1 MSIQQTE
8 LVKNVQNTLVRSGY
22 ITSKGFKS
30 KSSCFDLTARKERL
44 LFIKCLLNVDNFKQ
58 SQKNELK
65 LISNMFI
72 GSPVLIGERNKH
84 REMENG
90 VVYNKSGIPTL
101 SFSTFQ
107 DLVLNDIIPYIYARR
122 GGFFVKIN
130 ETKFETERSELDF
143 SLSELAEKVGVSRKT
158 IYSYEHGKMDA
169 SLKIYKKLKNFFSSQ
184 IKKPIEIYSWELEV
198 DEEYINELK
207 GKLDALRN
215 DINELF
221 MDLGLKA
228 IWPKKALFDAITT
241 EDEDLK
247 DETPTG
253 TEDIK
258 IITGLGSKDE
268 KTKVIYQKI
277 QQIQS
282 ISQVIPSPNMFITE
296 DKRNL
301 PGVIKVPIIEKKKL
315 EKLGKD
321 DLFKKISNLLN

>member
-1 MSIQQTE
+1 MSLQQTE

-30 KSSCFDLTARKERL
+30 RSSCFDLTARRERL

-72 GSPVLIGERNKH
+72 GSPILIGERNKH
-84 REMENG
+84 KEMEDG
-90 VVYNKSGIPTL
+90 VVYNKNGIPTL

-130 ETKFETERSELDF
+130 ESKFESERSELEL

-158 IYSYEHGKMDA
+158 IYSYEHGKMDT
-169 SLKIYKKLKNFFSSQ
+169 SLEIYKKLKKFFSSK
-184 IKKPIEIYSWELEV
+184 INKPIEIFSWELQI
-198 DEEYINELK
+198 DEDYINELK
-207 GKLDALRN
+207 DKLDDLRN

-221 MDLGLKA
+221 LNLGLTA

-241 EDEDLK
+241 EDEESKQDVATASR
-247 DETPTG
+247 E
-253 TEDIK
+253 IK

-296 DKRNL
+296 EKRSL
-301 PGVIKVPIIEKKKL
+301 PGDVKVPIIEKKKL
-315 EKLGKD
+315 EKLEKKE
-321 DLFKKISNLLN
+321 LFKKISNFLN

>member
-30 KSSCFDLTARKERL
+30 KSSCFDLTARRERL

-58 SQKNELK
+58 SQKNELI
-65 LISNMFI
+65 LISNMFT

-84 REMENG
+84 KEMENG

-130 ETKFETERSELDF
+130 ESSFEHERSELEF

-184 IKKPIEIYSWELEV
+184 IEKPVEIYTWELEV
-198 DEEYINELK
+198 DEDYINELK
-207 GKLDALRN
+207 GKLDDLRN
-215 DINELF
+215 DINEIF
-221 MDLGLKA
+221 MNLGLEA

-241 EDEDLK
+241 EDEDSK
-247 DETPTG
+247 EEVTTSS
-253 TEDIK
+253 EDIK
-258 IITGLGSKDE
+258 IITGLGSRDE

-277 QQIQS
+277 QQIES
-282 ISQVIPSPNMFITE
+282 ISQVIPSPNLFITE
-296 DKRNL
+296 DKRHL

-315 EKLGKD
+315 EKLGKE